1 MIRERWDALRHDAV
15 FGLRQ
20 ARRQP
25 VVTAVALL
33 TFALGIGANTA
44 MFSVVRG
51 VLLRP
56 LPYRDPERLA
66 AIWPGRA
73 ISNAELLYL
82 QANARTLQSV
92 AAFSPGWGIA
102 LTNAGEP
109 RQLHAARVSPN
120 FFGVLGVNPALGRP
134 FAPNESQRG
143 AWDVAVLSHELWM
156 TQFAGDS
163 AVVGRVVSMDGQPTR
178 VVGVMPSGF
187 EAFQSDVDAWLPL
200 QIDPSSPFHTGQLSL
215 AFGRLARGASF
226 ASATTELAALAP
238 RMRAEFNYAED
249 YGRGVSVTSL
259 HESLVGNVRRALL
272 VLLGAVAL
280 LVLIAVANVGN
291 LLLAHAAGRRRELAV
306 RRALGASA
314 GQIVRQLLIQ
324 SLMLALAGG
333 ALGVAAGTLG
343 LRALKALLPSTLPML
358 SSVGVDGA
366 VLATCV
372 AVIACAGLLFGV
384 GPALLGACVDP
395 DGALRAG
402 AAESSS
408 RSHSTMRDTLVVAE
422 VALAVVLVAGAALMT
437 QTLWRLTHVNVG
449 FDPRNVA
456 TFLIQP
462 TSGQLTSRTAATTY
476 FDQIV
481 RRVAVI
487 PAVRAVGAAQHLPL
501 SGFNWQ
507 GSLDIESRPIPTT
520 ATHPR
525 IVWRSVIGD
534 YFGAMRIPLVRGRLF
549 DARDTRDAPPV
560 VLISAAMARHYW
572 SDRDPIG
579 ERIKLG
585 NGTNRNWATIIGI
598 VGDVRSASPA
608 SAVVEEAYRPNAQQ
622 DLRFMHFVV
631 RSSVDPLLLAGQI
644 RAAVHSFDQS
654 VPVAEMR
661 SLDDIFAAS
670 TESSRVVALLL
681 LCFAGLGLCLGAV
694 GIYGVIAY
702 SVGQRTREL
711 GIRSA
716 LGALEQHITLM
727 IVGEGLRTAAMGI
740 FIGLAVALLAGR
752 AMSTLLFEV
761 SATDPVIYAA
771 VIAALLLVAAAASY
785 FPARRAA
792 RVDPLIAL
800 RDG

>member
-1 MIRERWDALRHDAV
+1 MIRESWDALRHDAA
-15 FGLRQ
+15 FALRLG
-20 ARRQP
+20 RRQP
-25 VVTAVALL
+25 VVTAIALV

-56 LPYRDPERLA
+56 LPYRHPEQLA

-109 RQLHAARVSPN
+109 RQLRAARVSAN
-120 FFGVLGVNPALGRP
+120 FFGVLGTTPALGRP

-143 AWDVAVLSHELWM
+143 AWDVAILSHELWV

-163 AVVGRVVSMDGQPTR
+163 GVVGRVISMDGRPSR
-178 VVGVMPSGF
+178 IIGVMPAGF
-187 EAFQSDVDAWLPL
+187 EAFQSGVDAWLPL
-200 QIDPSSPFHTGQLSL
+200 QIDPASPFHTGQLSL
-215 AFGRLARGASF
+215 GFGRLAPGASF
-226 ASATTELAALAP
+226 STATTELAALAP

-249 YGRGVSVTSL
+249 YGRGGRVTSL
-259 HESLVGNVRRALL
+259 HESLVGNVRRSLL

-306 RRALGASA
+306 RRALGAST
-314 GQIVRQLLIQ
+314 GQIVRQLLVQ
-324 SLMLALAGG
+324 SLLLAAAGG
-333 ALGVAAGTLG
+333 ALGVTAGALG
-343 LRALKALLPSTLPML
+343 MRALKALLPSTLPML
-358 SSVGVDGA
+358 SSVGVDGG

-372 AVIACAGLLFGV
+372 VVIVGAGLLFGI
-384 GPALLGACVDP
+384 GPAMLGSRVDP
-395 DGALRAG
+395 EGALRAG

-408 RSHSTMRDTLVVAE
+408 RSHSRMREGLVVAE

-437 QTLWRLTHVNVG
+437 ETLWKLTHVNVG

-462 TSGQLTSRTAATTY
+462 TSGQLTSGTPATTY
-476 FDQIV
+476 FDEIV
-481 RRVAVI
+481 RRVKALPGVG
-487 PAVRAVGAAQHLPL
+487 AVGASQHLPL
-501 SGFNWQ
+501 TGFNWQ

-520 ATHPR
+520 ATHPSV
-525 IVWRSVIGD
+525 VWRSVVGD
-534 YFGAMRIPLVRGRLF
+534 YFGTMRIPLVRGRLF
-549 DARDTRDAPPV
+549 DRSDTRDAPPV

-572 SDRDPIG
+572 PDRDPIG

-585 NGTNRNWATIIGI
+585 NGTSRQWATIIGI

-608 SAVVEEAYRPNAQQ
+608 SPPVEEAYRPNSQQ

-631 RSSVDPLLLAGQI
+631 RSTVNPRLLAGEI
-644 RAAVHSFDQS
+644 RAAVHSYDQS

-661 SLDDIFAAS
+661 SLDDLFAAS
-670 TESSRVVALLL
+670 TETSRVITLLL
-681 LCFAGLGLCLGAV
+681 LCFASLGLCLGAV

-716 LGALEQHITLM
+716 LGALEQRITIM
-727 IVGEGLRTAAMGI
+727 IMGEGLRTAGVGI
-740 FIGLAVALLAGR
+740 LIGLAVALVAAR
-752 AMSTLLFEV
+752 VMASLLFEV
-761 SATDPVIYAA
+761 NATDPMIYAGVVA
-771 VIAALLLVAAAASY
+771 VLLMAALSASY

-792 RVDPLIAL
+792 RVDPLTAL

>member
-1 MIRERWDALRHDAV
+1 MVRETWDTVLGDAM
-15 FGLRQ
+15 FALRQ

-25 VVTAVALL
+25 VVTAIGLL

-56 LPYRDPERLA
+56 LPYRNPEQLA

-82 QANARTLQSV
+82 QANSRTLQSV

-109 RQLHAARVSPN
+109 RQLHAARVSVN
-120 FFGVLGVNPALGRP
+120 FFGVLRVTPAIGRS

-143 AWDVAVLSHELWM
+143 AWDVAILSHRLWM

-163 AVVGRVVSMDGQPTR
+163 TILGRVVSMDGQPTR
-178 VVGVMPSGF
+178 VIGVMPARF

-215 AFGRLARGASF
+215 AFGRLAHGESF
-226 ASATTELAALAP
+226 ATATTELAALAP
-238 RMRAEFNYAED
+238 RMRTEFNFAED
-249 YGRGVSVTSL
+249 YGRDVRVTSL
-259 HESLVGNVRRALL
+259 HESLIGNVRRSLL
-272 VLLGAVAL
+272 ILLGAVAL

-306 RRALGASA
+306 RRALGASTR
-314 GQIVRQLLIQ
+314 QIVRQLLIQ
-324 SLMLALAGG
+324 SLMLAAAGG
-333 ALGVAAGTLG
+333 ALGFAAGASAM
-343 LRALKALLPSTLPML
+343 RALKAFLPSTLPML
-358 SSVGVDGA
+358 SSVGIDGV

-372 AVIACAGLLFGV
+372 AVIAGAGLLFGV
-384 GPALLGACVDP
+384 GPALLGSRVDP

-408 RSHSTMRDTLVVAE
+408 RSHSSMRDALVIAE
-422 VALAVVLVAGAALMT
+422 VALAVVLVAGAALMSY
-437 QTLWRLTHVNVG
+437 TLWHLSHVNIG

-462 TSGQLTSRTAATTY
+462 TSGQLTSGTAATTY
-476 FDQIV
+476 FDEIV
-481 RRVAVI
+481 RRVSAI
-487 PAVRAVGAAQHLPL
+487 PGVQSVGASQHLPL

-507 GSLDIESRPIPTT
+507 GKLDIETRPIPPT
-520 ATHPR
+520 ATHPSV
-525 IVWRSVIGD
+525 VWRSVVGH
-534 YFGAMRIPLVRGRLF
+534 YFGTMRIPLLRGRLF
-549 DARDTRDAPPV
+549 NASDTRDAPPV
-560 VLISAAMARHYW
+560 VVISSSMAKHYW
-572 SDRDPIG
+572 PDRDAIG

-608 SAVVEEAYRPNAQQ
+608 LPPVEEAYRPNAQQ

-631 RSSVDPLLLAGQI
+631 RSAADPLLLAGQI
-644 RAAVHSFDQS
+644 RAAIHSFDQS
-654 VPVAEMR
+654 VPVAELR
-661 SLDDIFAAS
+661 SLDDVFAAS
-670 TESSRVVALLL
+670 TETSRVVTLLL
-681 LCFAGLGLCLGAV
+681 LSFASLGLCLGAV

-716 LGALEQHITLM
+716 LGALEQRITLM
-727 IVGEGLRTAAMGI
+727 IVGEGLRTAGVGI
-740 FIGLAVALLAGR
+740 LIGLAVALLAGR
-752 AMSTLLFEV
+752 AMASLLFEV
-761 SATDPVIYAA
+761 SATDPLIYGG
-771 VIAALLLVAAAASY
+771 VTGVLLVVALAASY
-785 FPARRAA
+785 LPARRAA
-792 RVDPLIAL
+792 RVDPLTAL